1 VRDAVAAITE
11 SGVEVVLA
19 TGRSPWSGIAELS
32 HRLGLAGPQITMQG
46 ALVSM
51 PATGDVHR
59 LRAIPTT
66 LYRDAIRFADE
77 LGLDPIVGL
86 LDGHRAERLP
96 DGLELFATPLADG
109 LRFQYVEDL
118 ERLGHERPFRE
129 RPLRERPVRV
139 FLPTGPERHGAVRRR
154 ALAHFAGRASI
165 VWSDMTGIEILAPGT
180 NKGDAVTWLAASRG
194 IAPGEVAAVG
204 DAANDMEMLQWAGRS
219 AAMGTAPG
227 EVRRCA
233 DLVVPPSGELG
244 VLDAFAWFFPDL
256 ASEIGASSLRMHR
269 HRAPAEPGAALIGL
283 PTCCSSSVR
292 TRV

>member
-1 VRDAVAAITE
+1 MRDAVAAITE

-32 HRLGLAGPQITMQG
+32 DRLRLAGPQITMQG

-59 LRAIPTT
+59 LRTIPAA

-96 DGLELFATPLADG
+96 DGLELFATPLADS
-109 LRFQYVEDL
+109 LRFRYVEGL
-118 ERLGHERPFRE
+118 ERLGHERPFHE
-129 RPLRERPVRV
+129 RPLHERPVRV
-139 FLPTGPERHGAVRRR
+139 FLPTGPDRHGAVRRR
-154 ALAHFAGRASI
+154 ALAHFADRASI

-180 NKGDAVTWLAASRG
+180 NKGDAVTWLAASHG

-233 DLVVPPSGELG
+233 DLVVPPSDELG

-256 ASEIGASSLRMHR
+256 APEIGASSPRMHPAS
-269 HRAPAEPGAALIGL
+269 RAG
-283 PTCCSSSVR
+283 
-292 TRV
+292 

>member
-32 HRLGLAGPQITMQG
+32 DRLGLAGPQITMQG

-233 DLVVPPSGELG
+233 DLVVPPLGELG

-256 ASEIGASSLRMHR
+256 ASEIGASSLRMHPAS
-269 HRAPAEPGAALIGL
+269 RAG
-283 PTCCSSSVR
+283 
-292 TRV
+292 

>member
-1 VRDAVAAITE
+1 
-11 SGVEVVLA
+11 
-19 TGRSPWSGIAELS
+19 
-32 HRLGLAGPQITMQG
+32 MQG
-46 ALVSM
+46 ALVSV

-59 LRAIPTT
+59 LRPIPTA
-66 LYRDAIRFADE
+66 LYREAIRFADE

-96 DGLELFATPLADG
+96 DGLELFATPLADS

-118 ERLGHERPFRE
+118 ERLGHEGPFGE
-129 RPLRERPVRV
+129 GPLHERPVRV
-139 FLPTGPERHGAVRRR
+139 FLPTGPERHGSVRRR

-180 NKGDAVTWLAASRG
+180 NKGDAVTWLAASHG

-233 DLVVPPSGELG
+233 DLVVPPSDELG

-256 ASEIGASSLRMHR
+256 APEIGASSPRMHPAS
-269 HRAPAEPGAALIGL
+269 RAG
-283 PTCCSSSVR
+283 
-292 TRV
+292 

>member
-1 VRDAVAAITE
+1 MRDAVAAITE

-19 TGRSPWSGIAELS
+19 TGRSPWSGIAELAD
-32 HRLGLAGPQITMQG
+32 RLGLAGPQITMQG

-59 LRAIPTT
+59 LRAIPSA
-66 LYRDAIRFADE
+66 LYGDAIRFADE

-96 DGLELFATPLADG
+96 DGLELFVTPLADS
-109 LRFQYVEDL
+109 LRFRYVEGL
-118 ERLGHERPFRE
+118 EQLGHERPV
-129 RPLRERPVRV
+129 RERPVRV
-139 FLPTGPERHGAVRRR
+139 FLPTGPERHGSVRRC
-154 ALAHFAGRASI
+154 ALAHFADRASI

-180 NKGDAVTWLAASRG
+180 NKGDAVTWLAASHG

-204 DAANDMEMLQWAGRS
+204 DAANDIEMLQWAGRS

-233 DLVVPPSGELG
+233 DLVVPLSGELG

-256 ASEIGASSLRMHR
+256 APEIGASSLRMPAAS
-269 HRAPAEPGAALIGL
+269 RA
-283 PTCCSSSVR
+283 V
-292 TRV
+292 